1 MRLFV
6 GVAIPENIRVAL
18 CTLCSGISG
27 ARWVRPEGMHL
38 TLRFIGE
45 TDGRGAT
52 DLDTTLEDLDRPAFE
67 MALTG
72 IGHFSSKARHRV
84 LWAGVE
90 ASNALEQLRARVEW
104 AVQRAGFEPEGRKF
118 KPHVTLARFKGRV
131 GAGNLIR
138 YLEDNA
144 TFATEPFL
152 VEALTLFESHL
163 SQEGAHYV
171 ALKHYPL
178 LKLQP

>member
-6 GVAIPENIRVAL
+6 GVAFPADIRAAL
-18 CTLCSGISG
+18 CTLCSGIFG

-72 IGHFSSKARHRV
+72 IGHFSSKARHRA

-90 ASNALEQLRARVEW
+90 AGNALEQLHARVEW
-104 AVQRAGFEPEGRKF
+104 AAQRAGFEPEGRKF
-118 KPHVTLARFKGRV
+118 KPHVTLARFKGREGV
-131 GAGNLIR
+131 FDLSR

-144 TFATEPFL
+144 TFATEPFF

-171 ALKHYPL
+171 ALKDYPL
-178 LKLQP
+178 LKQQP

>member
-1 MRLFV
+1 MRLFI
-6 GVAIPENIRVAL
+6 GVAIPEDVRATL

-45 TDGRGAT
+45 TDGPGVAG
-52 DLDTTLEDLDRPAFE
+52 LDTALGDLDRPAFK

-72 IGHFSSKARHRV
+72 IGHFSSKSRHRA

-90 ASNALEQLRARVEW
+90 AGNALKQLQARVEW
-104 AVQRAGFEPEGRKF
+104 AAQRAGFEPEGRKF
-118 KPHVTLARFKGRV
+118 KPHVTLARFKGREGGV
-131 GAGNLIR
+131 DLSR
-138 YLEDNA
+138 YLEDNG

-152 VEALTLFESHL
+152 VEAFTLFESHL

-171 ALKHYPL
+171 ALKDYPIR
-178 LKLQP
+178 K